1 MCFPAIERII
11 KRCWEKNTKR
21 GYTEMNVDPVMA
33 MIAAALATVAG
44 IALFV
49 RRRLAEKE

>member
-1 MCFPAIERII
+1 
-11 KRCWEKNTKR
+11 
-21 GYTEMNVDPVMA
+21 MNVDPVMA
-33 MIAAALATVAG
+33 VIAAALAAAAG